1 MEHYDWNDGWLFTP
15 VFDPAIVR
23 PECPEL
29 TLEPV
34 RLPHTV
40 KALPYNYCNEN
51 DYQKLSGYR
60 REFFAPKEWEGR
72 TVLLTFGAVAHD
84 ATVFCNGRRVFHH
97 SCGYT
102 AFTVDLTSALHLGQ
116 KNVVAVRCDSRED
129 LNIPPFGG
137 QMDFLTY
144 GGICRAVCLDVKETA
159 YLRDIFIE
167 TKAEGGFRIYT
178 ATVGETVGCTLQA
191 EIRSPSGSRAFY
203 TGELSLPITGALNSV
218 HPWSIEHPTLYTR
231 TVLLTFGAVAHD
243 ATVFCNGRRVFHHSC
258 GYTAF
263 TVDLT
268 SALHLGQK
276 NVVAVRCDSREDLN
290 IPPFGGQMDFLTYGG
305 ICRAVCLDVK
315 EPAYLRDIFIETK
328 AEGDF
333 RIYTATVGE
342 TVGCTL
348 QAEIRSPSGSRAF
361 YTGELS
367 LPITGALNSVH
378 PWSIEHPTL
387 YTLTVRLI
395 RPGTGGLPD
404 RVLDEKSCRF
414 GFRTLQFVAGGLY
427 LNGQRVE
434 LRGLNRRQSYA
445 YQGYAMPDSI
455 QRLDAQ
461 LLKKQLGCNAVR
473 LTTPPSPAFLDA
485 CDELGLLVFVEMP
498 GWQHVGDDIW
508 KAQALQNCREMVCQC
523 RSHPSIFLWG
533 VRVSG
538 SADDE
543 NFYKRTNETVRR
555 LDPTRPTAGT
565 RSTRRSQLLEDVYAY
580 ADYSYHGR
588 GVGCEARTA
597 VTPDTRKGYLISE
610 FEGAQFPA
618 KSFDD
623 EPHRLAQALRY
634 AAVLNDTIAQQGV
647 AGSFGWCMT
656 DYNTHRE
663 FGSGDRISYQGVMD
677 MFRSP
682 KLSAAVYASQKTPR
696 SPSDIVLEISS
707 SMALGDHPGGFA
719 GACWAFTNAESLRLY
734 RDNDFVAEFTPDR
747 RGRFA
752 ALPHPPI
759 EIHDFVGLLLE
770 KYEGIDRTAAPQVA
784 AILNEMRRDAME
796 LSPLSRA
803 RMYSL
808 RLSWNELVQ
817 LYYKYIGVLGS
828 PAAVYRFEAVWH
840 GRAVRTVVKEPV
852 QSVRLECTVHNP
864 ILTDGPTWDCA
875 AVSLRAIDQN
885 GNLLPY
891 CGEAVQLS
899 VEGPLRI
906 LGPSVVPLRGGMAGT
921 YLATTGE
928 AGPARL
934 HCRMEGA
941 LDAEVSLTIRCRE
954 E

>member
-15 VFDPAIVR
+15 VFDPALVR

-51 DYQKLSGYR
+51 DCQKLSGYR

-102 AFTVDLTSALHLGQ
+102 AFTVDLTSALH
-116 KNVVAVRCDSRED
+116 
-129 LNIPPFGG
+129 P
-137 QMDFLTY
+137 
-144 GGICRAVCLDVKETA
+144 
-159 YLRDIFIE
+159 
-167 TKAEGGFRIYT
+167 
-178 ATVGETVGCTLQA
+178 
-191 EIRSPSGSRAFY
+191 
-203 TGELSLPITGALNSV
+203 
-218 HPWSIEHPTLYTR
+218 
-231 TVLLTFGAVAHD
+231 
-243 ATVFCNGRRVFHHSC
+243 
-258 GYTAF
+258 
-263 TVDLT
+263 
-268 SALHLGQK
+268 GQK

-328 AEGDF
+328 AEGGF
-333 RIYTATVGE
+333 RIYTAAVGE

-404 RVLDEKSCRF
+404 RALDEKSCRF

-543 NFYKRTNETVRR
+543 SFYKRTNETVRR

-618 KSFDD
+618 KPFDD

-677 MFRSP
+677 MFRNP
-682 KLSAAVYASQKTPR
+682 KLSAAVYASQKTPH
-696 SPSDIVLEISS
+696 SPSDIVLEVSS

-770 KYEGIDRTAAPQVA
+770 KYEGLDRTAAPQVA
-784 AILNEMRRDAME
+784 AILNEMRRDSME

-928 AGPARL
+928 AGPAKL

-941 LDAEVSLTIRCRE
+941 LDTEVSLTIRCRE

>member
-102 AFTVDLTSALHLGQ
+102 AFT
-116 KNVVAVRCDSRED
+116 
-129 LNIPPFGG
+129 I
-137 QMDFLTY
+137 
-144 GGICRAVCLDVKETA
+144 
-159 YLRDIFIE
+159 
-167 TKAEGGFRIYT
+167 
-178 ATVGETVGCTLQA
+178 
-191 EIRSPSGSRAFY
+191 
-203 TGELSLPITGALNSV
+203 
-218 HPWSIEHPTLYTR
+218 
-231 TVLLTFGAVAHD
+231 
-243 ATVFCNGRRVFHHSC
+243 
-258 GYTAF
+258 
-263 TVDLT
+263 DLT

-315 EPAYLRDIFIETK
+315 EPAYLRDVFIETK
-328 AEGDF
+328 AEGGF

-404 RVLDEKSCRF
+404 RALDEKSCRF

-543 NFYKRTNETVRR
+543 SFYKRTNETVRR

-677 MFRSP
+677 MFRNP

-696 SPSDIVLEISS
+696 SPSDIVLEVSS

-784 AILNEMRRDAME
+784 AILNEMRRDSME

-941 LDAEVSLTIRCRE
+941 LDTEVSLTIRCRE

>member
-144 GGICRAVCLDVKETA
+144 GGVCRAVCLDVKEPA

-218 HPWSIEHPTLYTR
+218 HPWSIEHPTLYT
-231 TVLLTFGAVAHD
+231 
-243 ATVFCNGRRVFHHSC
+243 
-258 GYTAF
+258 
-263 TVDLT
+263 
-268 SALHLGQK
+268 
-276 NVVAVRCDSREDLN
+276 
-290 IPPFGGQMDFLTYGG
+290 
-305 ICRAVCLDVK
+305 
-315 EPAYLRDIFIETK
+315 
-328 AEGDF
+328 
-333 RIYTATVGE
+333 
-342 TVGCTL
+342 
-348 QAEIRSPSGSRAF
+348 
-361 YTGELS
+361 
-367 LPITGALNSVH
+367 
-378 PWSIEHPTL
+378 
-387 YTLTVRLI
+387 LTVRLI
-395 RPGTGGLPD
+395 RPGTSGLPD

-543 NFYKRTNETVRR
+543 SFYKRTNETVRR

-618 KSFDD
+618 KPFDD

-634 AAVLNDTIAQQGV
+634 AAVLNDAIAQQGV

-677 MFRSP
+677 MFRNP

-928 AGPARL
+928 AGPAKL

-941 LDAEVSLTIRCRE
+941 LDTEVSLTIRCRE

>member
-60 REFFAPKEWEGR
+60 REFFAPKEWEG
-72 TVLLTFGAVAHD
+72 
-84 ATVFCNGRRVFHH
+84 
-97 SCGYT
+97 
-102 AFTVDLTSALHLGQ
+102 
-116 KNVVAVRCDSRED
+116 
-129 LNIPPFGG
+129 
-137 QMDFLTY
+137 
-144 GGICRAVCLDVKETA
+144 
-159 YLRDIFIE
+159 
-167 TKAEGGFRIYT
+167 
-178 ATVGETVGCTLQA
+178 
-191 EIRSPSGSRAFY
+191 
-203 TGELSLPITGALNSV
+203 
-218 HPWSIEHPTLYTR
+218 R

-395 RPGTGGLPD
+395 RPGTGGLPA

-543 NFYKRTNETVRR
+543 SFYKRTNETVRR

-618 KSFDD
+618 KPFDD

-677 MFRSP
+677 MFRNP

-784 AILNEMRRDAME
+784 AILNEMRRDSME

-928 AGPARL
+928 AGPAKL

-941 LDAEVSLTIRCRE
+941 LDTEVSLTIRCRE

>member
-1 MEHYDWNDGWLFTP
+1 MEHYDWNEGWLFTP
-15 VFDPAIVR
+15 RFDPALVR
-23 PECPEL
+23 PECGLE
-29 TLEPV
+29 LEPV
-34 RLPHTV
+34 RIPHTV
-40 KALPYNYCNEN
+40 RVLPYNYCNEN
-51 DYQKLSGYR
+51 EYQCLCGYR
-60 REFFAPKEWEGR
+60 REFFAPREWAGR

-84 ATVFCNGRRVFHH
+84 ATVFCNGRRLFHH
-97 SCGYT
+97 ACGYT

-137 QMDFLTY
+137 QIDHLTY
-144 GGICRAVCLDVKETA
+144 GGIYRAVSLDIKEPA
-159 YLRDIFIE
+159 YLRDVFIE
-167 TKAEGGFRIYT
+167 AKAEGDFRIYT
-178 ATVGETVGCTLQA
+178 STVGETVGCTLQA
-191 EIRSPSGSRAFY
+191 EIRSPSGSCAAY
-203 TGELSLPITGALNSV
+203 SGELSLPITGVLN
-218 HPWSIEHPTLYTR
+218 
-231 TVLLTFGAVAHD
+231 G
-243 ATVFCNGRRVFHHSC
+243 
-258 GYTAF
+258 
-263 TVDLT
+263 
-268 SALHLGQK
+268 
-276 NVVAVRCDSREDLN
+276 
-290 IPPFGGQMDFLTYGG
+290 
-305 ICRAVCLDVK
+305 
-315 EPAYLRDIFIETK
+315 
-328 AEGDF
+328 
-333 RIYTATVGE
+333 
-342 TVGCTL
+342 
-348 QAEIRSPSGSRAF
+348 
-361 YTGELS
+361 
-367 LPITGALNSVH
+367 VH

-387 YTLTVRLI
+387 YTLTVQLI
-395 RPGTGGLPD
+395 RPGSAGLPD
-404 RVLDEKSCRF
+404 RVLDEKTIRF
-414 GFRTLQFVAGGLY
+414 GFRTVQFVAGGLY

-434 LRGLNRRQSYA
+434 LRGLNRHQSYA

-473 LTTPPSPAFLDA
+473 LTMPPSPAFLDA

-498 GWQHVGDDIW
+498 GWQYVGDDIW

-533 VRVSG
+533 VRVCG

-543 NFYKRTNETVRR
+543 SFYKRTNETVRR

-580 ADYSYHGR
+580 TDYSYRGR

-597 VTPDTRKGYLISE
+597 VTPDPRKGYLISE

-618 KSFDD
+618 KPFDD

-677 MFRSP
+677 LFRNP
-682 KLSAAVYASQKTPR
+682 KLSAAVYASQKLPR
-696 SPSDIVLEISS
+696 SPSDIVLEVSS
-707 SMALGDHPGGFA
+707 TMAPGDHPGGFA
-719 GACWAFTNAESLRLY
+719 GACWAFTNADSLRFY
-734 RDNDFVAEFTPDR
+734 RDNDFVAEFAPDR

-770 KYEGIDRTAAPQVA
+770 KYEGLDRAAAPQVA

-808 RLSWNELVQ
+808 RLSWNELLQ

-828 PAAVYRFEAVWH
+828 PSAVYRFEAVWH

-906 LGPSVVPLRGGMAGT
+906 LGPCVVPLRGGMAGT

-934 HCRMEGA
+934 RCRMEGA
-941 LDAEVSLTIRCRE
+941 LDTEASLTIRRRE
-954 E
+954 EERG